1 MITERYKMANE
12 RLIKMSIIENAEL
25 IAKSL
30 AKGKDVELRKSVN
43 GVSVAEVEKKVVKR

>member
-1 MITERYKMANE
+1 MANE
-12 RLIKMSIIENAEL
+12 RQIKMSIIENAEL

-43 GVSVAEVEKKVVKR
+43 GVTVAEVSKKVIAK